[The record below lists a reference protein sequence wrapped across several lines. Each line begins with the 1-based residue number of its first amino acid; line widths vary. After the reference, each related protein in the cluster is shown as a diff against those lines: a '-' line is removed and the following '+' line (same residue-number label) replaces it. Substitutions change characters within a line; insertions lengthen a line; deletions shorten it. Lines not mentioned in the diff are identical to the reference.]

1 MVGDRARSGAG
12 EYARR
17 VNVAVELL
25 DAGESVA
32 DATRALADRFGC
44 SIRQARRYAERAAV
58 GGRASVPDTTTVFT
72 VKLPT
77 VLAAAVRVRAR
88 ESGSTISALVA
99 EALTEF
105 LARGRG
111 RPRRR

>member
-17 VNVAVELL
+17 VNAALEML
-25 DAGESVA
+25 DTGVSLA
-32 DATRALADRFGC
+32 DAARALADRFGC
-44 SIRQARRYAERAAV
+44 SIRQARRYAERAEG
-58 GGRASVPDTTTVFT
+58 GGRAAVPEVTTVFT
-72 VKLPT
+72 VKLPA
-77 VLAAAVRVRAR
+77 VLAAAVRARAR
-88 ESGSTISALVA
+88 DSGSTISALVTQ
-99 EALTEF
+99 ALTEF